1 MILVHTCMHQLLNV
15 FLFLLLRSREESG
28 SNYGLRFLSLATNK
42 TLVNLSK
49 LLKHSLKIS

>member
-28 SNYGLRFLSLATNK
+28 SNYGLRFLLLATNE